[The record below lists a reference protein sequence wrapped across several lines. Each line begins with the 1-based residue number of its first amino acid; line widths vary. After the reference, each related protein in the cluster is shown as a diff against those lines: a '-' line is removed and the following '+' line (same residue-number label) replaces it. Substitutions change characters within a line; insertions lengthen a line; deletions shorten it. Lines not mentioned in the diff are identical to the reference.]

1 MMLKRI
7 RDVLQVCKQYIVQWP
22 LKLILVYVKKV
33 VERLLWHKQIF
44 KDHDSKVIA
53 AERHF
58 ITG

>member
-22 LKLILVYVKKV
+22 LKLILVYVKKLLKDYCGINKFFKIMTV
-33 VERLLWHKQIF
+33 RL
-44 KDHDSKVIA
+44 IA